1 MNELFDG
8 EECGT
13 LAGDADPGD
22 VDLMAEHALPHI
34 GLAALTG
41 GINARAGQIVA
52 PDPDLFSMGPGHA
65 SQQDEDRESDTE

>member
-34 GLAALTG
+34 GLAALTRRPSPT
-41 GINARAGQIVA
+41 ARRGWI
-52 PDPDLFSMGPGHA
+52 L
-65 SQQDEDRESDTE
+65 